1 MKALDT
7 QNHYEVLEVSPGARP
22 EEIER
27 AYRLAKATWAQG
39 SLALYSVFD
48 DADAEVVLERIRH
61 AYGVLSD
68 ERTRRAYDREAFD
81 LPREPQ
87 PVEGAELAADECLE
101 EDCDDMEISLDRA
114 LDGTIEGSGES
125 GNAVYDGPCLRRA
138 RMQRGFEFEDISGVT
153 KIGVAYLQGIE
164 DEAFDSLPAAVYV
177 RGFVTAYA
185 RAIGLDPKRVA
196 ASYMPR
202 LEAARK
208 GKGRGRLLGH

>member
-48 DADAEVVLERIRH
+48 DADAEAVRERIRD

-68 ERTRRAYDREAFD
+68 ERTRRAYDQEAFD
-81 LPREPQ
+81 LPPESQ
-87 PVEGAELAADECLE
+87 PVELAELAADEGLE
-101 EDCDDMEISLDRA
+101 EDYDDMEIS

-125 GNAVYDGPCLRRA
+125 GHAVYDGPCLRRA
-138 RMQRGFEFEDISGVT
+138 RMQRGFELEDISGVT
-153 KIGVAYLQGIE
+153 KIGVAHLQGIE

-177 RGFVTAYA
+177 RGFVAAYA

-196 ASYMPR
+196 ASYMPC

-208 GKGRGRLLGH
+208 GKGRGRLLGHR

>member
-1 MKALDT
+1 
-7 QNHYEVLEVSPGARP
+7 
-22 EEIER
+22 
-27 AYRLAKATWAQG
+27 
-39 SLALYSVFD
+39 
-48 DADAEVVLERIRH
+48 
-61 AYGVLSD
+61 
-68 ERTRRAYDREAFD
+68 
-81 LPREPQ
+81 
-87 PVEGAELAADECLE
+87 
-101 EDCDDMEISLDRA
+101 
-114 LDGTIEGSGES
+114 
-125 GNAVYDGPCLRRA
+125 
-138 RMQRGFEFEDISGVT
+138 MQRGFEFEDISGVT